1 MFHQIAAN
9 VFSGNALAKKTQPKP
24 MDQKREENGDT
35 GKPVTKPGSVGGMT
49 VGSFVDLIRASEQQ
63 QKTPV
68 FQQQAA
74 KSAWSS
80 LDLNS

>member
-9 VFSGNALAKKTQPKP
+9 VFAGSALAKKTQPKP
-24 MDQKREENGDT
+24 LEQKREENGGT
-35 GKPVTKPGSVGGMT
+35 RKPVTKPGSVGGMT

-74 KSAWSS
+74 KNAWSS
-80 LDLNS
+80 LDVKS